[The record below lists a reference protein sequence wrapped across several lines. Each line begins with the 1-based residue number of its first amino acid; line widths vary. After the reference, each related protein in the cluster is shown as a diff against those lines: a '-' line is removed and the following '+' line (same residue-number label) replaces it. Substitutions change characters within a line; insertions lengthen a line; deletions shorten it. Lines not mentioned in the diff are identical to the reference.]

1 MIQNCHK
8 LQLTFKKCIA
18 CALIKGKEW
27 IIVQRAKTPNV
38 LQMNIRAYFTKK
50 SRFQFQSH
58 LWLETIFCY
67 LIWSKLTIV
76 RKRGQMQ
83 FTRLRQKGVKCCQML
98 CLSCLLH
105 RRIWS
110 TFAFSLYDMNERGRG
125 GNWTTASNFLLYGVY
140 DILRQQN
147 FNLDI
152 IKKVRMRKKK
162 FNFLRHTFWQQWWM
176 QQLLE
181 NLRTMKRFRFQVL
194 YVVRWRYVFW
204 NMKGARDLI
213 DKSS

>member
-1 MIQNCHK
+1 MIQNCRK

-50 SRFQFQSH
+50 SRFQLQSH

-147 FNLDI
+147 FNLNV
-152 IKKVRMRKKK
+152 IKKVRMEKK
-162 FNFLRHTFWQQWWM
+162 FNFWWYVFWQKWWM
-176 QQLLE
+176 QQIFE
-181 NLRTMKRFRFQVL
+181 NLQTMERFRFQIL
-194 YVVRWRYVFW
+194 YIVRCRYVFW

>member
-1 MIQNCHK
+1 MEY
-8 LQLTFKKCIA
+8 FS
-18 CALIKGKEW
+18 KE
-27 IIVQRAKTPNV
+27 
-38 LQMNIRAYFTKK
+38 

-76 RKRGQMQ
+76 LKRGQMQ

-147 FNLDI
+147 FNLNV
-152 IKKVRMRKKK
+152 IKKVRMEKK
-162 FNFLRHTFWQQWWM
+162 FNFLWHIFDRNDERNKFLKIFRQWKGLGFRYFTLFVVVMYSEIWKVLVISSTKAHKTPRFY
-176 QQLLE
+176 LLCTCR
-181 NLRTMKRFRFQVL
+181 LSCLFF
-194 YVVRWRYVFW
+194 
-204 NMKGARDLI
+204 
-213 DKSS
+213 

>member
-1 MIQNCHK
+1 MFCK
-8 LQLTFKKCIA
+8 
-18 CALIKGKEW
+18 W
-27 IIVQRAKTPNV
+27 ILGP
-38 LQMNIRAYFTKK
+38 LTKK

-147 FNLDI
+147 FDLNV
-152 IKKVRMRKKK
+152 IKKVRMRKK
-162 FNFLRHTFWQQWWM
+162 FNFLCHIIFLTAMMNATTFWK
-176 QQLLE
+176 
-181 NLRTMKRFRFQVL
+181 NLQTMEKFRFQIL
-194 YVVRWRYVFW
+194 YVVSWRYVFW